1 MSRFIL
7 LKKPPS
13 LPSPRGD
20 GADHFPRDGK
30 RNGVKGK
37 NEAKFKLSNMKKV
50 TLVGAGGK
58 MGMRLTRNL
67 KTSDY
72 EMSYLEVSPQGIE
85 KLKEQGIVVSDP
97 SKVIPEADAVIFAV
111 PDFALGKVTGVF
123 IPMMRKGALAVTLD
137 PAAALAGK
145 LFDRA
150 EIAYFI
156 THPTHPSIFNWEPI
170 EENMKDHF
178 GGIAAKQSIVCS
190 ILHGTME
197 DYIAGEQLACTFY
210 APVLRSHNI
219 TAEQMGLLEPA
230 LVETLASTCIFVIRE
245 GLNEVIK
252 RGVPADA
259 ARDFLLGHLR
269 IQLAVLFN
277 ELPGAVFSDAA
288 NKALSRGLKEFIKE
302 DWRKVFEPD
311 NVKDQIESIT

>member
-1 MSRFIL
+1 MG
-7 LKKPPS
+7 KKIV
-13 LPSPRGD
+13 LI
-20 GADHFPRDGK
+20 
-30 RNGVKGK
+30 
-37 NEAKFKLSNMKKV
+37 
-50 TLVGAGGK
+50 GAGGK
-58 MGMRLTRNL
+58 MGMRLTHNL
-67 KTSDY
+67 VNSFY
-72 EMSYLEVSPQGIE
+72 SVSYVEISPSGIE
-85 KLKEQGIVVSDP
+85 KLKEKGISVSTADE
-97 SKVIPEADAVIFAV
+97 VIPTADAVIFAV
-111 PDFALGKVTGVF
+111 PDVALGQITSIY
-123 IPMMRKGALAVTLD
+123 IPMMRKGAMAVTLD

-145 LFDRA
+145 LFNRTD
-150 EIAYFI
+150 ISYFI
-156 THPTHPSIFNWEPI
+156 THPTHPSIFNWEPV

-197 DYIAGEQLACTFY
+197 DYIAGEELACTFY

-288 NKALSRGLKEFIKE
+288 NKALQRGLKEFIKE

-311 NVKDQIESIT
+311 NVIDQIKSIT